1 MERACRPLIE
11 VLAEVPDFRRR
22 RGQRHPLTAIL
33 ALACTAMLCGFR
45 SYSTIVE
52 WGRTYGPE
60 LMGALGFTRTDGPSV
75 GTLHTVLRHLD
86 REALERTLGAW
97 AEGVLAASSGE
108 PGLAEGIALDGKTL
122 RGSRKQGAPGAHLL
136 AAVGQRLGLSLAQRA
151 VPDETNELG
160 VVRAVLRDLVLAGR
174 VVTADALHTQ
184 QEVAGAILA
193 GGGDYVLPVKE
204 NQPHLL
210 AQIADVF
217 AHPALFGDTFTVA
230 ETTDVGH
237 GRVERRRLTASPVPA
252 GCSTWPGLR
261 QVYRIERT
269 ATRKRT
275 GARRQEVGYGI
286 SSLPPERA
294 DAARL
299 LDYTRWHWHIENRAH
314 WVRDVT
320 FDEDRSQVR
329 AGGIPQVMAALRNT
343 VIGLLRA
350 AGERNIAAALRR
362 FAGQPTAAMA
372 LIGIQVEN

>member
-1 MERACRPLIE
+1 MEGTWRPLIE

-22 RGQRHPLTAIL
+22 RGRRHPLVAIL

-60 LMGALGFTRTDGPSV
+60 LMGALGFTRVAGPSV

-86 REALERTLGAW
+86 REALESKLGAW
-97 AEGVLAASSGE
+97 AEGVLAASPGE
-108 PGLAEGIALDGKTL
+108 PGVAEGIALDGKTL

-136 AAVGQRLGLSLAQRA
+136 SAVGQRLGLSLARRA

-160 VVRAVLRDLVLAGR
+160 VVRAVLRDLVLSGR

-184 QEVAGAILA
+184 KEVAGAILA

-210 AQIADVF
+210 AQIEDVF
-217 AHPALFGDTFTVA
+217 AHPALFGGGFAVA
-230 ETTDVGH
+230 ETTGVGH
-237 GRVERRRLTASPVPA
+237 GRVERRRLTASPPPP
-252 GCSTWPGLR
+252 GCSDWPGLR

-269 ATRKRT
+269 VARKRT
-275 GARRQEVGYGI
+275 GARRQEVAYGI
-286 SSLPPERA
+286 TSLPPGRA

-299 LDYTRWHWHIENRAH
+299 LGYARWHWHIENRSH

-343 VIGLLRA
+343 VIGLLRS

-362 FAGQPTAAMA
+362 LAGQPTAAMA
-372 LIGIQVEN
+372 LIGIHLEN

>member
-1 MERACRPLIE
+1 M
-11 VLAEVPDFRRR
+11 
-22 RGQRHPLTAIL
+22 T
-33 ALACTAMLCGFR
+33 
-45 SYSTIVE
+45 
-52 WGRTYGPE
+52 GRT
-60 LMGALGFTRTDGPSV
+60 
-75 GTLHTVLRHLD
+75 
-86 REALERTLGAW
+86 
-97 AEGVLAASSGE
+97 SS
-108 PGLAEGIALDGKTL
+108 P
-122 RGSRKQGAPGAHLL
+122 P
-136 AAVGQRLGLSLAQRA
+136 
-151 VPDETNELG
+151 
-160 VVRAVLRDLVLAGR
+160 
-174 VVTADALHTQ
+174 
-184 QEVAGAILA
+184 
-193 GGGDYVLPVKE
+193 
-204 NQPHLL
+204 
-210 AQIADVF
+210 
-217 AHPALFGDTFTVA
+217 
-230 ETTDVGH
+230 
-237 GRVERRRLTASPVPA
+237 PA
-252 GCSTWPGLR
+252 GCSAWPGLR

-299 LDYTRWHWHIENRAH
+299 LAYTRWHWHIENRTH